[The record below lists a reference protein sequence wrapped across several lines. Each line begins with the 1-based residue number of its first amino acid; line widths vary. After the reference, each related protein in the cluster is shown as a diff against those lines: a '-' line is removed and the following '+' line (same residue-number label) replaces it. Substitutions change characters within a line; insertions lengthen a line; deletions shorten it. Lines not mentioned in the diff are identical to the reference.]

1 MTIPISFDAH
11 FDGLDDPRIER
22 TKLHPLR
29 NIVTIALCGVLCGA
43 ESWTEIE
50 QFGVAKQR
58 WFGRFLDLTNG
69 IPSHDTFGR
78 VFAALDP
85 AAFEASFLGW
95 VQALVSQTGGA
106 VVAVDGKTLRRSHDR
121 ANGAAA
127 LQVVSAFAKAN
138 HVVLGQVA
146 VEETHQERTAISA
159 LLERLVL
166 RGCIVT
172 IDAAGTHP
180 PIARQILAQGGD
192 YVLALKRNQ
201 PRLHQ
206 EVSELFDEARTHD
219 FAGSTH
225 DHYETLE
232 KGHGRIER
240 RQYWL
245 ITDPDSLHWL
255 DPNGRW
261 PELNSVGLVE
271 AERRVGDTVS
281 RQSRT
286 YLTSLSGD
294 AKAFGHAVRGHWA
307 IENEFHWLL
316 DVAFREDESRV
327 RTKHAAHTF
336 AVLRRL
342 ALHLLKQDTSIKVGI
357 KAKRLRAGW
366 DEDYLLHILTQ

>member
-85 AAFEASFLGW
+85 AQVETGFVSW
-95 VQALVSQTGGA
+95 VQAAVAEHPGELVA
-106 VVAVDGKTLRRSHDR
+106 IDGKTLRRSHDR

-206 EVSELFDEARTHD
+206 EVSELFD
-219 FAGSTH
+219 
-225 DHYETLE
+225 
-232 KGHGRIER
+232 
-240 RQYWL
+240 
-245 ITDPDSLHWL
+245 
-255 DPNGRW
+255 
-261 PELNSVGLVE
+261 
-271 AERRVGDTVS
+271 
-281 RQSRT
+281 
-286 YLTSLSGD
+286 
-294 AKAFGHAVRGHWA
+294 
-307 IENEFHWLL
+307 
-316 DVAFREDESRV
+316 
-327 RTKHAAHTF
+327 
-336 AVLRRL
+336 
-342 ALHLLKQDTSIKVGI
+342 
-357 KAKRLRAGW
+357 
-366 DEDYLLHILTQ
+366 